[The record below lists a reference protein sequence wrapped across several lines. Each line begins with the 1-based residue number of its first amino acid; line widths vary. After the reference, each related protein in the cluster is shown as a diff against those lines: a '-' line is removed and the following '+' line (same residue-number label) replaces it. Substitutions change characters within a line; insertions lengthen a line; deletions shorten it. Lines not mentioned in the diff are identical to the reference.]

1 MPDIT
6 LKPLSQQVVVVMG
19 ASSGIGR
26 ATAARFAAEGAKV
39 VVAARGEPGL
49 RSLVEEIRAAG
60 GEAVAEVA
68 DVTDPAQ
75 MQRVAQR
82 AVTEYGRL
90 DTWVHVS
97 GVLLVAPFE
106 RTTPQEFA
114 RVIDVNL
121 MGQVHGAMAALPH
134 LKREGGALIHISSMG
149 AKRGVA
155 LQSAYCASKHGIDGF
170 LDTLRTE
177 VRREKL
183 PVSVTNVLPA
193 TINTPLF
200 DQARTKI
207 GVKPVAPPPIY
218 QPDVVVDAIVF
229 AAENPVRDLIV
240 GGAAKALIQGQK
252 LAPRLV
258 DALMVRVGF
267 EAHDTGQPKP
277 ADAPNNLFAP
287 LDDYNT
293 ARDGF
298 DTVALSRSFYTSVQ
312 RHPRVKRIALGG
324 AALGALGFALR
335 PLLR

>member
-1 MPDIT
+1 V
-6 LKPLSQQVVVVMG
+6 LMG

-26 ATAARFAAEGAKV
+26 ESALRFARKGAKV
-39 VVAARGEPGL
+39 VVSARGEEGL
-49 RSLVEEIRAAG
+49 GSLVEEIRSEG
-60 GEAVAEVA
+60 GEAIAVPADTSEFEQVKAVA
-68 DVTDPAQ
+68 D
-75 MQRVAQR
+75 R
-82 AVTEYGRL
+82 AVEEYGRL
-90 DTWVHVS
+90 DTWVHLAAV
-97 GVLLVAPFE
+97 GLFAAFE
-106 RTTPQEFA
+106 ETTPEEFG

-121 MGQVHGAMAALPH
+121 TGQVYGAMAALPH
-134 LKREGGALIHISSMG
+134 IKRGGGGALIHISSMG
-149 AKRGVA
+149 AKRSIP

-177 VRREKL
+177 VRRTKL
-183 PVSVTNVLPA
+183 PISVTNVMPA

-240 GGAAKALIQGQK
+240 GGAAKALILGQK